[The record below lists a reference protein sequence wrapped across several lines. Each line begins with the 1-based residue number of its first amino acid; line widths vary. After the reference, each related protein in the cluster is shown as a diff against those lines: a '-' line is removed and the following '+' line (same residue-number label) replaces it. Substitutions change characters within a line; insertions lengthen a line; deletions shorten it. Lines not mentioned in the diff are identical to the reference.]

1 MREKEDAQRSAPRR
15 RRGWLRR
22 LVKLALVLCLLLGG
36 VAMGFAVVSILN
48 APDLDMLDVAP
59 DGYRSVVLDDEGNEI
74 LKLVGAES
82 NRVYVTLDQIPQN
95 LIDAVVSIEDE
106 RFWDHHGIDL
116 RGIARAMVVNITH
129 GSMSQGAST
138 ITQQLI
144 KNNVFA
150 AGMEEKTVVDK
161 LRRKVQE
168 QYLAVKLE
176 LQADKDWILEN
187 YLNTINLGG
196 GTWGVST
203 AAQRYFGKAVGELT
217 LSECAVLAGI
227 TKSPTYY
234 NPLKNPDNNAVRRQ
248 QVLAKMLELG
258 HITQAEHDEAL
269 ADDVYA
275 RIDTDHTA
283 GVDVEVLSYFEDAMI
298 YEVLEDLMAELSL
311 SEDDA
316 WQMIYRGGITICSTQ
331 STRLQTICEQAI
343 NDDSRYSDDQQAT
356 AVIIDPATGYVK
368 AIVGGRGEKTG
379 SLTWNR
385 ATSSVRQPGSTIK
398 VVAEYAAALDSGAI
412 TLGSVFDDAP
422 TTYSNGTPIRNAG
435 GTYAGRITVRRAIA
449 SSTNTVALRCF
460 QDVGMDR
467 VWSTLRKFGFQHLT
481 DADRVEALAL
491 GGTSGGVTNLEMT
504 AAYAAIAN
512 GGEYT
517 QPTYYTQIFDRQG
530 NLLLENRPSRSIA
543 VSQDT
548 AALLTLAMEEVLTTG
563 TGTTASFS
571 GVPLA
576 GKSGTTTDARDVW
589 FVGFSPYYACGVW
602 GGYDDNGEQAGS
614 GYVRKLWRDV
624 MQQAHTG
631 LSGADFA
638 RDGLVER
645 TICTKCGA
653 LAVAGLCDS
662 TVQGNM
668 TCAERFVD
676 GTEPTERCTCHT
688 AVSVCA
694 ASGQRAGTWCPED
707 EVTTAVYLF
716 SGTAGTADESAVL
729 PQLGAEET
737 CQVHSSWWNQFFPD
751 RDPDDGEEEKPWTP
765 SRPTRPTEPDSP
777 DVPEEPDTPS
787 TPADS
792 GVNWL
797 DPSTWWNLI
806 TGGGH

>member
-1 MREKEDAQRSAPRR
+1 MREKEVARRSAPRSGR
-15 RRGWLRR
+15 SWLRR

-36 VAMGFAVVSILN
+36 AAMGFAVVSILN
-48 APDLDMLDVAP
+48 APDLDVLDVAP
-59 DGYRSVVLDDEGNEI
+59 DGYRSVVLDDEGNEM

-82 NRVYVTLDQIPQN
+82 NRVYVTLDQIPQH

-116 RGIARAMVVNITH
+116 RGIARAMVVNIAH

-144 KNNVFA
+144 KNNVFS

-161 LRRKVQE
+161 LRRKLQE
-168 QYLAVKLE
+168 QYLAVMLE
-176 LQADKDWILEN
+176 LRVDKDWILEN

-203 AAQRYFGKAVGELT
+203 AAQRYFGKEVGELT
-217 LSECAVLAGI
+217 LSESAVLAGI

-234 NPLKNPDNNAVRRQ
+234 DPLKNPDNNAVRRR
-248 QVLAKMLELG
+248 QVLGKMLELG
-258 HITQAEHDEAL
+258 CITQAEHDEAL

-311 SEDDA
+311 SEADA

-331 STRLQTICEQAI
+331 STRLQAICEQAI
-343 NDDSRYSDDQQAT
+343 NSDSRYSDDQQAT
-356 AVIIDPATGYVK
+356 AVIIDPATGQVK

-412 TLGSVFDDAP
+412 TLGAVFDDAP

-435 GTYAGRITVRRAIA
+435 GTYAGRVTVRRAIA

-467 VWSTLRKFGFQHLT
+467 VWSTLERFGFQHLT

-530 NLLLENRPSRSIA
+530 NLLLENRPDRNVA

-548 AALLTLAMEEVLTTG
+548 AALLTLAMEDVLTTG
-563 TGTTASFS
+563 TGTAAYFS

-602 GGYDDNGEQAGS
+602 GGYDDNREQSGS

-624 MQQAHTG
+624 MQQAHAG
-631 LSGADFA
+631 LDSADFA
-638 RDGLVER
+638 LGALVER
-645 TICTKCGA
+645 RICSKCGA
-653 LAVAGLCDS
+653 LAVEGLCDS

-668 TCAERFVD
+668 MYTERFAA
-676 GTEPTERCTCHT
+676 GTEPTESCTCHT
-688 AVSVCA
+688 AVTVCA
-694 ASGQRAGTWCPED
+694 SSGQRAGTWCPSD
-707 EVTTAVYLF
+707 QRTTTVYLI
-716 SGTAGTADESAVL
+716 SGTAGTADESAAV
-729 PQLGAEET
+729 PDTGTGET
-737 CQVHSSWWNQFFPD
+737 CQVHTNWWDQFFPD
-751 RDPDDGEEEKPWTP
+751 RDPDTGEDERPWAP
-765 SRPTRPTEPDSP
+765 SQPTEPDMP
-777 DVPEEPDTPS
+777 DAPDEPDAPDTS
-787 TPADS
+787 GGS

-797 DPSTWWNLI
+797 DPSTWWSLI
-806 TGGGH
+806 TGG

>member
-1 MREKEDAQRSAPRR
+1 MKEKEGARHAAPRR
-15 RRGWLRR
+15 KGGWLRR
-22 LVKLALVLCLLLGG
+22 LVKWGLVLCLLLGG
-36 VAMGFAVVSILN
+36 VALGFAVVTILN

-59 DGYRSVVLDDEGNEI
+59 DGYRSVVLDDQGNEI

-82 NRVYVTLDQIPQN
+82 NRVYVTMDQIPQD
-95 LIDAVVSIEDE
+95 LINAVVAIEDE

-116 RGIARAMVVNITH
+116 RGIARAMVVNVTH

-144 KNNVFA
+144 KNNVFS

-161 LRRKVQE
+161 LRRKLQE

-176 LQADKDWILEN
+176 TQVEKDWILEN

-203 AAQRYFGKAVGELT
+203 AAQRYFGKEVGELT

-258 HITQAEHDEAL
+258 YITQAQYDEAL

-298 YEVLEDLMAELSL
+298 YEVLEDLMSQLSL

-316 WQMIYRGGITICSTQ
+316 WQMIYRGGLTICSTQ
-331 STRLQTICEQAI
+331 NTQLQTICESAI
-343 NDDSRYSDDQQAT
+343 NDDSRYNGDQQAT
-356 AVIIDPATGYVK
+356 VVVIDPATGEVK

-398 VVAEYAAALDSGAI
+398 VVAEYAAALDSGTA
-412 TLGSVFDDAP
+412 TLGAVYDDAP
-422 TTYSNGTPIRNAG
+422 TTYSNGTSIRNAG
-435 GTYAGRITVRRAIA
+435 GTYAGRITVRKAIA

-460 QDVGMDR
+460 QQVGMDS
-467 VWSTLRKFGFQHLT
+467 VWSTLEKFGFQHLT

-491 GGTSGGVTNLEMT
+491 GGTSGGVTNLELT

-512 GGEYT
+512 GGTYT
-517 QPTYYTQIFDRQG
+517 EPTYYTQIFDRQG
-530 NLLLENRPSRSIA
+530 NLLLENSPSRSTA
-543 VSQDT
+543 VSQNT
-548 AALLTLAMEEVLTTG
+548 AALLTLAMEDVLTSG
-563 TGTTASFS
+563 TGSAAYFS
-571 GVPLA
+571 GVSLA

-602 GGYDDNGEQAGS
+602 GGYDDNSQQSGS
-614 GYVRKLWRDV
+614 GYVKKLWRDI
-624 MQQAHTG
+624 MQQAHAG
-631 LSGADFA
+631 KDSGDFA
-638 RDGLVER
+638 LGGDLV
-645 TICTKCGA
+645 TCQICTKCGA
-653 LAVAGLCDS
+653 LAVEDLCDS
-662 TVQGNM
+662 TVQGDM
-668 TCAERFVD
+668 TCTEHFAA
-676 GTEPTERCTCHT
+676 GTEPTAQCTCHT
-688 AVSVCA
+688 AVTVCS
-694 ASGQRAGTWCPED
+694 ASGQLAGTWCPSD
-707 EVTTAVYLF
+707 ERTTTVYLV
-716 SGTAGTADESAVL
+716 SGTAGTADESAVQ
-729 PQLGAEET
+729 PGDAAGET
-737 CQVHSSWWNQFFPD
+737 CQVHTNWWNQFFPN
-751 RDPDDGEEEKPWTP
+751 RDPDTGEEVQPWTP
-765 SRPTRPTEPDSP
+765 SQPQEPTEPDQP
-777 DVPEEPDTPS
+777 DVPDTPDTPDTPS
-787 TPADS
+787 DP
-792 GVNWL
+792 GINWF

-806 TGGGH
+806 TGG